1 MGTLLSRKT
10 PLFVAL
16 LSSHKAHYFS
26 FTDSIFLISLL
37 SCGKNPS
44 FQSEGDLLRSETKL
58 HLLVGRQMFSADNM
72 LNNFKTERERGEQK
86 EEEEEKK
93 EG

>member
-1 MGTLLSRKT
+1 
-10 PLFVAL
+10 
-16 LSSHKAHYFS
+16 
-26 FTDSIFLISLL
+26 
-37 SCGKNPS
+37 
-44 FQSEGDLLRSETKL
+44 
-58 HLLVGRQMFSADNM
+58 MFSADNM